1 MIFDIA
7 YINEVEP
14 THVYEGCEQLAQQE
28 FDTRYNLGEGQDI
41 GGLIVYNEGA
51 YVFDYE
57 NLVAWVR

>member
-1 MIFDIA
+1 MNFDIA

-14 THVYEGCEQLAQQE
+14 THVYEGCEQLALQE
-28 FDTRYNLGEGQDI
+28 FDTQYNLGEGEDI
-41 GGLIVYNEGA
+41 GGLIVYNGGA